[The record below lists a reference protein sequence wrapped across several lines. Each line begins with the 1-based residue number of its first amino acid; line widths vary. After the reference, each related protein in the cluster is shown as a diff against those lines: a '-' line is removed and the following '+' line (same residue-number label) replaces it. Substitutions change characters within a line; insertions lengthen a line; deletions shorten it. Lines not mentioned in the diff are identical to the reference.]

1 MEAQTEGYTTIGRLL
16 YKEPDVR
23 ALLGGISRDTFFK
36 ILKQG
41 KLKSVHIGR
50 SLYIAEQDLTEFVES
65 LRNGDSTDD
74 SDGAK

>member
-50 SLYIAEQDLTEFVES
+50 SLYITEQDLTEFIES
-65 LRNGDSTDD
+65 LRD
-74 SDGAK
+74 SDNSNESIATT